1 MPFGDKWMKQQIPKV
16 MLDNWQD
23 KREAALNAG
32 EPERPLIDYADFTDY
47 KSIVERGDNWREA
60 FKVIFERPEDVRES
74 LQRLQPVCVATMHAR
89 FITRDDEMMLIVET
103 KRLQK
108 AMKKSL

>member
-1 MPFGDKWMKQQIPKV
+1 MPFGDKWMKQRIPKL

-60 FKVIFERPEDVRES
+60 FKRMFVNRFSAFSP
-74 LQRLQPVCVATMHAR
+74 CVSRRCMRA
-89 FITRDDEMMLIVET
+89 
-103 KRLQK
+103 
-108 AMKKSL
+108 S